1 MRRLAKN
8 MRNVWY
14 ATFSG
19 IEDITDSDGNIIGS
33 QRTYSKP
40 CMIRANVSAAVGS
53 ADTEQFGVNLD
64 YDKTINPLPSFVPI
78 DETSVLW
85 IDARPTIN
93 SDGTT
98 DVPWEYTVAKV
109 AQSLNHKAVAIK
121 RVDVS

>member
-1 MRRLAKN
+1 
-8 MRNVWY
+8 
-14 ATFSG
+14 
-19 IEDITDSDGNIIGS
+19 
-33 QRTYSKP
+33 
-40 CMIRANVSAAVGS
+40 MIRANVSAAVGS